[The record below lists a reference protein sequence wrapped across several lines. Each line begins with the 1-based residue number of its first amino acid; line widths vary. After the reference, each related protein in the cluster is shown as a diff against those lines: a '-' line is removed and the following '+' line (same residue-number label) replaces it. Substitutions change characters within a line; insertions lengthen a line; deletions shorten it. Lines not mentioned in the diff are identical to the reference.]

1 MHGITFY
8 FISFSFLSRYSGN
21 SFINL
26 YFEMAMF
33 LVFINVVLHTKPLAS
48 GHNTIHIVL
57 ESNSLLTYASI

>member
-1 MHGITFY
+1 MYGITFY

-33 LVFINVVLHTKPLAS
+33 LVFIKVVLHTKPLAS
-48 GHNTIHIVL
+48 GHKTIPIVL
-57 ESNSLLTYASI
+57 ESNSLFIYASI